1 VFIIFFA
8 LTNSGPNAEKQGL
21 AMTNLLDTADTMIVA
36 EAELD
41 LGVAMIDEMAVR
53 IPFCATS
60 RIPFCSLKANA
71 EGAKALLSI

>member
-1 VFIIFFA
+1 
-8 LTNSGPNAEKQGL
+8 
-21 AMTNLLDTADTMIVA
+21 MTNLRDAAATVVIDRTVA
-36 EAELD
+36 VEAELD

>member
-1 VFIIFFA
+1 
-8 LTNSGPNAEKQGL
+8 
-21 AMTNLLDTADTMIVA
+21 MTNLRNAADMMVVERGVA
-36 EAELD
+36 IEAELD

>member
-1 VFIIFFA
+1 
-8 LTNSGPNAEKQGL
+8 
-21 AMTNLLDTADTMIVA
+21 MTNLYNTAADMVIDRV

-53 IPFCATS
+53 VPFCATS
-60 RIPFCSLKANA
+60 RVPFCSLKANA